1 MEALTQAQIHEIR
14 RNWYLRL
21 ERGFSKPVPMD
32 IATTYFKAL
41 LVFARG
47 DGILSAKERSW
58 VVGFAALLGHS
69 DEFLQFVHS
78 YSADDNIDGLLEELS
93 ASQDA
98 QRALL
103 YDAICACTADG
114 YHQQE
119 QQRIHQVA
127 KKLGVPDDVIA
138 RIEALVV
145 AEQALTAEKREIFH
159 NNQSPF

>member
-1 MEALTQAQIHEIR
+1 MTILTQIKIDEIR

-21 ERGFSKPVPMD
+21 ERGFSEPVPLS
-32 IATTYFKAL
+32 IAKTYFKAL

-47 DGILSAKERSW
+47 DGVLSERERSW

-78 YSADDNIDGLLEELS
+78 YSADDNIDELIEELN
-93 ASQDA
+93 ASQEA

-114 YHQQE
+114 YHELE
-119 QQRIHQVA
+119 QQRIHRVA
-127 KKLGVPDDVIA
+127 KSLGIPDNVIV
-138 RIEALVV
+138 RIEALVTS
-145 AEQALTAEKREIFH
+145 ELELTAVKRQILH
-159 NNQSPF
+159 NNVAPF

>member
-1 MEALTQAQIHEIR
+1 MEALTHEQIHEIR

-21 ERGFSKPVPMD
+21 ERGFSKPVPM
-32 IATTYFKAL
+32 AVAKTYFKAL

-47 DGILSAKERSW
+47 DGVLSAKERSW
-58 VVGFAALLGHS
+58 IVGFAALLGHS

-78 YSADDNIDGLLEELS
+78 YSADDNIYDLIEELS

-114 YHQQE
+114 YHAQE

-127 KKLGVPDDVIA
+127 KTLGISDEVVE
-138 RIEALVV
+138 RIEALVT
-145 AEQALTAEKREIFH
+145 AELALTADKREILH